1 MRAPHERNGLL
12 VCCEHEEEYVFCK
25 IDAKALKK
33 LNDTHTLNKN
43 ATQKQPNTK
52 KTMTTHSHLLIHTY
66 THYRQGITKLC
77 FSVFQFCMLLHSK
90 NLCLPTIP

>member
-1 MRAPHERNGLL
+1 MRAPHERNGLV

-52 KTMTTHSHLLIHTY
+52 KNHDNTLTPTNTHLHTLSTRY
-66 THYRQGITKLC
+66 NKTLFFG
-77 FSVFQFCMLLHSK
+77 FSILHAVAF
-90 NLCLPTIP
+90 